1 MKGIGLKNVEGWLR
15 KSDPFYQL
23 NRKIDGAASSDT
35 WGNVFRSTIVKDNLS
50 PHWKEAV
57 VELSSL
63 CGGHQ
68 DLPIQIQVFDYEKDG
83 SHVLM
88 GEFETSVSGL
98 LEAASSGSTIS
109 LEKAGKDTGTI
120 VVEEAEV
127 NIDRSDAFFE
137 YISGGCQLDV
147 VVAIDFT
154 GSNGDPRQPGTLHHF
169 HSDGGLNDYEKAST
183 SIVDILEKFD
193 TNKMFPVFGF
203 GAKFDG
209 VVYHAFQCGE
219 SEEVHGT
226 QGVLDAYHATFQSG
240 LIMSSPTDITHVI
253 QKSAERAETKLE
265 EALATDGQ
273 TYTILLILTDGA
285 VSDVDLTTACLR
297 EVSDKPMSIVIVG
310 IGGADFSAMQ
320 FLDDFRKQGSCDI
333 VQFVEFNKHS
343 RDAAELSSA
352 TLKEV
357 PNQLVTYFQKRGIDP
372 MAKVEAS
379 EEEID
384 LLGGGEE
391 ADEEEI
397 DLSLDVGEEE
407 IVVSGGGNAM
417 GKW

>member
-1 MKGIGLKNVEGWLR
+1 
-15 KSDPFYQL
+15 
-23 NRKIDGAASSDT
+23 
-35 WGNVFRSTIVKDNLS
+35 VFRSTIIKDNLS
-50 PHWKEAV
+50 PHWRESV
-57 VELSSL
+57 VELSTL
-63 CGGHQ
+63 CDGQ
-68 DLPIQIQVFDYEKDG
+68 LDLPIQVQVFDYEKDG
-83 SHVLM
+83 SHDLM

-98 LEAASSGSTIS
+98 LEAASSGSPIT

-120 VVEEAEV
+120 VVEEAEINV
-127 NIDRSDAFFE
+127 DLSDAFFE

-154 GSNGDPRQPGTLHHF
+154 GSNGDPRQPGTQHHF

-183 SIVDILEKFD
+183 SIVDILEKYD

-203 GAKFDG
+203 GAKYDG
-209 VVYHAFQCGE
+209 VVHHAFQCGE
-219 SEEVHGT
+219 SEEVHGA

-240 LIMSSPTDITHVI
+240 LIMSSPTDITQVI

-265 EALATDGQ
+265 EALASDDQ

-285 VSDVDLTTACLR
+285 VSDVDLTTACLQ

-320 FLDDFRKQGSCDI
+320 FLDDFRKQDSCDI

-343 RDAAELSSA
+343 RDAADLSSA

-357 PNQLVTYFQKRGIDP
+357 PNQLVAYFQKRGIEP
-372 MAKVEAS
+372 MTTKVEVS

-384 LLGGGEE
+384 LSGGSEEHEE
-391 ADEEEI
+391 AEEEEI

-407 IVVSGGGNAM
+407 IVVSGGGKSM

>member
-1 MKGIGLKNVEGWLR
+1 
-15 KSDPFYQL
+15 
-23 NRKIDGAASSDT
+23 
-35 WGNVFRSTIVKDNLS
+35 VFRSTIIKDNLS
-50 PHWKEAV
+50 PHWRESV
-57 VELSSL
+57 VELSTL
-63 CGGHQ
+63 CDGQ
-68 DLPIQIQVFDYEKDG
+68 LDLPIQVQVFDYEKDG
-83 SHVLM
+83 SHDLM

-98 LEAASSGSTIS
+98 LEAASSGSPIT

-120 VVEEAEV
+120 VVEEAEINV
-127 NIDRSDAFFE
+127 DLSDAFFE

-154 GSNGDPRQPGTLHHF
+154 GSNGDPRQPGTQHHF

-183 SIVDILEKFD
+183 SIVDILEKYD

-203 GAKFDG
+203 GAKYDG
-209 VVYHAFQCGE
+209 VVHHAFQCGE
-219 SEEVHGT
+219 SEEVHGA

-240 LIMSSPTDITHVI
+240 LIMSSPTDITQVI

-265 EALATDGQ
+265 EALASDDQ

-285 VSDVDLTTACLR
+285 VSDVDLTTACLQ

-320 FLDDFRKQGSCDI
+320 FLDDFRKQDSCDI

-343 RDAAELSSA
+343 RDAADLSSA

-357 PNQLVTYFQKRGIDP
+357 PNQLVAYFQKRSIEP
-372 MAKVEAS
+372 MTKVEVS

-384 LLGGGEE
+384 LSGGSEEHEE
-391 ADEEEI
+391 AEEEEI

-407 IVVSGGGNAM
+407 IVVSGGGKSM